1 VQQKES
7 AIRSRRRRAP
17 GVRGWPFADLSD
29 GDALGV
35 TLRSDARIQLDLIL
49 LPHDSREMNRSTNH
63 FHRSGCR
70 LRSAHMKEAGD
81 APGLQFG
88 DPFADQDWIMSSTV
102 RRTASLVS

>member
-1 VQQKES
+1 MK
-7 AIRSRRRRAP
+7 R
-17 GVRGWPFADLSD
+17 FA
-29 GDALGV
+29 
-35 TLRSDARIQLDLIL
+35 
-49 LPHDSREMNRSTNH
+49 NR

-70 LRSAHMKEAGD
+70 LYAVHMKEAGD